1 LREEETMNEN
11 DTEIDDDGRA
21 RSLARHHFLR
31 DDNSYGCAEATYI
44 TLKQVYGLDRPK
56 DSAAA
61 VALNGGIA
69 YSGNVCGA
77 LTGAAMALGELAER
91 RMENH
96 GSAKRT
102 ARKLLAQVMSRFS
115 EQYGSPLCRD
125 LIGRDISVPEEHDA
139 FIREGKWKTQCMSQ
153 IEFVVAEL
161 EPLADERVW
170 RARVDALDG
179 GEEGA
184 AHA

>member
-1 LREEETMNEN
+1 MNEN
-11 DTEIDDDGRA
+11 DDDGRA
-21 RSLARHHFLR
+21 PSLARQHFLR
-31 DDNSYGCAEATYI
+31 EDNNYGCAEATYI
-44 TLKQVYGLDRPK
+44 TLKQVYGLDRPH

-91 RMENH
+91 RMSDH
-96 GSAKRT
+96 RSAKRT
-102 ARKLLAQVMSRFS
+102 ARKLLAEVMRRFS
-115 EQYGSPLCRD
+115 QRYGSSLCRE

-139 FIREGKWKTQCMSQ
+139 FIREGRWRTQCMSQ

-161 EPLADERVW
+161 EPLADEGVW
-170 RARVDALDG
+170 QARVDALDN
-179 GEEGA
+179 
-184 AHA
+184 